1 MLTRL
6 SWKIFPIL
14 TLKRGNC
21 VIFFLHG
28 SMVKIPSSDYSNL
41 GDQPLQES
49 LIWWAPHLTHCHDQ
63 NHFHD
68 HNYQGFQF
76 QYIYCCLS
84 MYWTPHVRVFF
95 SRPIITLSP
104 SSDSVEKFGYHQLW
118 AKSFFLILILSTYIN
133 IRLKLILEGGG
144 DTFQKE
150 NSFFDLKFQLWGE
163 DDERN
168 PLKTKTLPRF

>member
-1 MLTRL
+1 MRIYIWK
-6 SWKIFPIL
+6 SWQ
-14 TLKRGNC
+14 
-21 VIFFLHG
+21 G
-28 SMVKIPSSDYSNL
+28 SRVKIPSSDYSNL
-41 GDQPLQES
+41 GDEPLQES

-68 HNYQGFQF
+68 RDYYVNLN
-76 QYIYCCLS
+76 IYCCVS

-95 SRPIITLSP
+95 SWPIITLSP

-133 IRLKLILEGGG
+133 IRLKLIVEVGG

-150 NSFFDLKFQLWGE
+150 NSFFRTPVPIWGE